1 MNPAEQPSITCPR
14 CRRTSWHPEDVRQG
28 YCGACHAFT
37 SPSGGVAPGYVPGGR
52 DSIRAFLSPGEEIT
66 DPRRAEQL
74 GLTVEARRL
83 RERANARTHIG
94 QVLRDVQAG
103 EVFTSPDFAPAEL
116 TAAEALPAGSRIA
129 VGPDGRAWLMRW
141 SDDPGQSGSG
151 R

>member
-1 MNPAEQPSITCPR
+1 MNPAERPSITCPR

-28 YCGACHAFT
+28 YCGACHAYT
-37 SPSGGVAPGYVPGGR
+37 TPKGGWVIAIGNPDGPPSDTV
-52 DSIRAFLSPGEEIT
+52 RAMLSPGRRIT
-66 DPRRAEQL
+66 DPDDAERL

-83 RERANARTHIG
+83 REQANARTHIG

-116 TAAEALPAGSRIA
+116 TAAEDLPAGSRIA

-141 SDDPGQSGSG
+141 A